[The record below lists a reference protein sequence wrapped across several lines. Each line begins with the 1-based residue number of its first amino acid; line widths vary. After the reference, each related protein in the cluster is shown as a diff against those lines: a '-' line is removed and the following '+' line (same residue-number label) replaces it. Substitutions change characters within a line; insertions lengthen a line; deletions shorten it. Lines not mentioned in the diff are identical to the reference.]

1 MEKELD
7 HPKKSDWW
15 KPMWQEDLLEETVGD
30 TVWEDDI
37 PVCHSEATVE
47 ITLCPQTLSL
57 SRALLLGSAGEEG
70 QNELSLAASSH
81 PEEFGS
87 HPRRAELCPGHIT
100 LWC

>member
-1 MEKELD
+1 MIIPRNLTGGRRL
-7 HPKKSDWW
+7 
-15 KPMWQEDLLEETVGD
+15 WQEDLLEETVGD